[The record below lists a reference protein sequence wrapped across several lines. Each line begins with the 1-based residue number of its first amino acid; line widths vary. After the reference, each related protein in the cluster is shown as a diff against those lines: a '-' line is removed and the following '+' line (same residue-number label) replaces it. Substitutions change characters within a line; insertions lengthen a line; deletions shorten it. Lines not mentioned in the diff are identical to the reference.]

1 MNDFKKMAD
10 EHRRNF
16 LKFVA
21 KTGISIPALQ
31 ASTLAMG
38 VMSSR
43 FAEAQTSSNKVKRVV
58 FVFIPGGTP
67 GHARATFTPTVG
79 SNGALT
85 MKACSQPMDAH
96 KQNCIFVDN
105 AAIVSGT
112 TPAGGHGLTFRVLG
126 AFNGNGTTVD
136 NVLAQSVIGA
146 SSRFGSLRLGVISNS
161 ATGATLD
168 CSISSVNTW
177 TQSTYVSNPRT
188 VFNSLFTGG
197 ASTGSTAQQQQLKI
211 YDVNLAA
218 LNKIRTQL
226 SVEEQLRVDENIAAI
241 QKLKNDLNNSTTTTG
256 GACTNPAWDNFGAT
270 EADPMVGAHFS
281 QLFDQQARNAA
292 LAMACNLTKVVSI
305 QMGTDGGN
313 FAATGFTDT
322 YHGSIHV
329 GQDAPFIAQ
338 RAYLQGRVASLINI
352 LKTTPDET
360 GAPLFNSTLIVQ
372 LSDMGNGQVH
382 LGEDAPLLLASG
394 SSAFR
399 GGRVVGGSMHTQL
412 LDNAAQAI
420 GLTGYTPYS
429 AGAISG
435 VWA

>member
-21 KTGISIPALQ
+21 KAGVSIPVLQ

-43 FAEAQTSSNKVKRVV
+43 FAMAQTATNKVKRVI

-67 GHARATFTPTVG
+67 GKATKTFTPTG
-79 SNGALT
+79 SNGALV
-85 MKACSQPMDAH
+85 MNSCSQPMDAY
-96 KQNCIFVDN
+96 KQNCVFIKN
-105 AAIVSGT
+105 ASIVAGNDV
-112 TPAGGHGLTFRVLG
+112 AGGHGLTYRVLG
-126 AFNGNGTTVD
+126 AFNGSGTTVD
-136 NVLAQSVIGA
+136 NVLAQSVVGA
-146 SSRFGSLRLGVISNS
+146 SSRFGSLRLGVIANS

-218 LNKIRTQL
+218 LSKIRNQL
-226 SVEEQLRVDENIAAI
+226 SAEEQLRVDENIAAI
-241 QKLKNDLNNSTTTTG
+241 QKLKTDLNNSTTTTG
-256 GACTNPAWDNFGAT
+256 GACTNPAWDNFGT
-270 EADPMVGAHFS
+270 VEADPMLGAHFT

-292 LAMACNLTKVVSI
+292 LALACNLTKVVSI

-322 YHGSIHV
+322 YHGSIH
-329 GQDAPFIAQ
+329 GGKDEPFIQQ

-372 LSDMGNGQVH
+372 LSDMSNGQEH
-382 LGEDAPLLLASG
+382 TGDDAPLLLASG
-394 SSAFR
+394 SSLFK
-399 GGRVVGGSMHTQL
+399 GHQVVAGSTHTQL
-412 LDNAAQAI
+412 LDNAAEAV

-429 AGAISG
+429 AGSIKGIWS
-435 VWA
+435 